1 MSGRNPKFAVSYR
14 RPVSF
19 ARRPVAAAAL
29 AAVTAVAVTA
39 CSSGGS
45 DDASSAAT
53 TRQSVATSTGG
64 APSSNTPSHA
74 SSSSARPTTSR
85 AATSRATTSSTTAAP
100 ANSCV
105 RRTYE
110 RLSPAQR
117 AGQLLMIGLDANAA
131 STADDAL
138 IAEQHVGNVIYLGG
152 WTGRSQIQSTSNHLQ
167 SEASSSATGG
177 VGMLI
182 AADQEGGAVQQLR
195 GPGFST
201 LVSALQQGTMS
212 SSART
217 AYATTIGRQLKAA
230 GVNLDLAPVSD
241 TVPASMAASNAPIG
255 KYAREYGHDPATVA
269 GAVGDVVRG
278 LDAGGV
284 GATVKHFPGLGRI
297 TGNTDYTSVGT
308 TDTVTTATD
317 PYLRPFSTG
326 MKAGAA
332 AVMIASARYAKLDPS
347 TQATFSGKVITGLL
361 RGTLGWHGVVVTD
374 DMNAVAVSGIPVGER
389 AVRFVA
395 AGGDIVLTGRAANAS
410 PMIGAILARAG
421 SDAAFAAKVK
431 ASVRRVLTLKQRL
444 GLLHC

>member
-1 MSGRNPKFAVSYR
+1 M
-14 RPVSF
+14 SF

-53 TRQSVATSTGG
+53 TRESVATSTGG

-74 SSSSARPTTSR
+74 SSSSARPTT
-85 AATSRATTSSTTAAP
+85 TPAP

-105 RRTYE
+105 QRTYE

-131 STADDAL
+131 STADDSL

-152 WTGRSQIQSTSNHLQ
+152 WTGRSKIQSTSNHLQ

-255 KYAREYGHDPATVA
+255 KYAREYGHAPATVA
-269 GAVGDVVRG
+269 AAVGDVVRG

-317 PYLRPFSTG
+317 PYLRPFSAG

-332 AVMIASARYAKLDPS
+332 AVMIASAHYAKLDPS

-421 SDAAFAAKVK
+421 SDAAFAAKVT
-431 ASVRRVLTLKQRL
+431 ASVQRVLTLKRRL